1 MQIHGIPVNLKLNST
16 VLMIASF
23 VISVLAGLILNL
35 AGAGRGVY
43 VILYSAGTAYLKLLF
58 LLALPIV
65 FLNLVS
71 GVMQRLQLRS
81 DGSSPARLWFFH
93 SIAVVGAA
101 VLGLAAGGIAGSA
114 QIPAVFAGFSDFG
127 LRWLRPVVPW
137 ALLLSVLTGAAAAKI
152 GPEGEEARRL
162 FRSLAEVFGYA
173 GTLLL
178 RLLPLGLFFLL
189 CPVIGIRGLAVL
201 WPGVKLVLVT
211 AFCCAA
217 YGTLVYGYQLRHCG
231 KDCPAHFLRN
241 FKPVLLQAFTACS
254 SGSGEGEALHSL
266 QRMGIAGE
274 AGRTAWLRWHAGIRT
289 SGRRFLCLDPA
300 VLAGG
305 DETPGQRA
313 VLRAVSSFYAGAAAA
328 CCGSAADVRVA
339 AGRLP
344 FGAQFGCGGHGGV
357 PGGQAWL
364 DEIKRAFADRVYLF
378 AEALFVLL
386 RIRFF
391 PAGPRSAGTGNP
403 FWRSRNAR

>member
-23 VISVLAGLILNL
+23 IISVLAGLILNL

-43 VILYSAGTAYLKLLF
+43 TMLYSVGMAYLKLLF

-93 SIAVVGAA
+93 SIAVTGAA

-114 QIPAVFAGFSDFG
+114 QIPAAFAGFSDFG
-127 LRWLRPVVPW
+127 LRWFRPLVPW
-137 ALLLSVLTGAAAAKI
+137 AMLLSVLTGAAAAKI

-162 FRSLAEVFGYA
+162 FRSLADVFGYA

-189 CPVIGIRGLAVL
+189 CPMIGIRGLAVL

-274 AGRTAWLRWHAGIRT
+274 AGRTAWRCGKLLGKTGTVLYLGIACM
-289 SGRRFLCLDPA
+289 LA
-300 VLAGG
+300 VRYVGMPVSVLPGVGFFIWVLLFSLAGMKHRG
-305 DETPGQRA
+305 SGLYCVLFLLFRLGLP
-313 VLRAVSSFYAGAAAA
+313 LRAAVPLLMFEWLLDG
-328 CCGSAADVRVA
+328 CRSALNSVA
-339 AGRLP
+339 AGT
-344 FGAQFGCGGHGGV
+344 GAY
-357 PGGQAWL
+357 L
-364 DEIKRAFADRVYLF
+364 ADKL
-378 AEALFVLL
+378 
-386 RIRFF
+386 
-391 PAGPRSAGTGNP
+391 G
-403 FWRSRNAR
+403 WMK

>member
-23 VISVLAGLILNL
+23 IISVLAGLILNL

-43 VILYSAGTAYLKLLF
+43 TMLYSVGMAYLKLLF

-93 SIAVVGAA
+93 SIAVTGAA

-114 QIPAVFAGFSDFG
+114 QIPAAFAGFSDFG
-127 LRWLRPVVPW
+127 LRWFRPLVPW
-137 ALLLSVLTGAAAAKI
+137 AMLLSVLTGAAAAKI

-162 FRSLAEVFGYA
+162 FRSLGDVSAYA

-189 CPVIGIRGLAVL
+189 CPMIGIRGLAVL

-274 AGRTAWLRWHAGIRT
+274 AGRTAWRCGKLLGKTGTVLYLGIACM
-289 SGRRFLCLDPA
+289 LA
-300 VLAGG
+300 VRYVGMPVSVLPGVGFFIWVLLFSLAGMKHRG
-305 DETPGQRA
+305 SGLYCVLVLLFMLGLP
-313 VLRAVSSFYAGAAAA
+313 LRAAVPLLMFEWLLDG
-328 CCGSAADVRVA
+328 CRSALNSVA
-339 AGRLP
+339 AGTGTYL
-344 FGAQFGCGGHGGV
+344 
-357 PGGQAWL
+357 
-364 DEIKRAFADRVYLF
+364 ADKL
-378 AEALFVLL
+378 
-386 RIRFF
+386 
-391 PAGPRSAGTGNP
+391 G
-403 FWRSRNAR
+403 WMK